1 MPSSRPHTCRDDL
14 ARLLGTG
21 PAQAHR
27 ARLLEFSAQGMC
39 DGCADGTPLPGA
51 AQQIASD
58 MANRGLDAW
67 HGHDAVVP
75 ALSDPKQQ
83 GIAAFNAHLAERDEA
98 PTPLPKAPLEHL
110 GDIGRAL
117 TALAYQLEHGA
128 NRPGRKRGDWVEAYA
143 EHRRMELLGKAARHL
158 LARMGGQILDEH
170 GRPHAVAAAADL
182 MLFVE
187 LEARP

>member
-1 MPSSRPHTCRDDL
+1 MSGPNPPSHDPRDAVSRYRESAGDRGVPGVHVERDTDSRPYRTESGSRVDGSDPGVGKPTAGDHVSSNVYCNRCGASCSPMRLCQCCRKRHDIE
-14 ARLLGTG
+14 
-21 PAQAHR
+21 P
-27 ARLLEFSAQGMC
+27 
-39 DGCADGTPLPGA
+39 PGA
-51 AQQIASD
+51 AQ
-58 MANRGLDAW
+58 
-67 HGHDAVVP
+67 
-75 ALSDPKQQ
+75 
-83 GIAAFNAHLAERDEA
+83 
-98 PTPLPKAPLEHL
+98 KAPLEHL

-128 NRPGRKRGDWVEAYA
+128 TRPGRKRGDWALAYA

-170 GRPHAVAAAADL
+170 GRAHATAAAADL